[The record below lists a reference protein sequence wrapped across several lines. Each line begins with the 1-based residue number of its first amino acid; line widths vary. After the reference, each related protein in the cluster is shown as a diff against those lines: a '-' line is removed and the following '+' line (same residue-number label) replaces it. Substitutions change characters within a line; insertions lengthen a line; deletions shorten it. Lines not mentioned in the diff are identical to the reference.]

1 MNSKQLKSG
10 KFTTLVELLRWRA
23 ENQPDSR
30 AYTFLVDGETQEIH
44 LTYAELDRQA
54 RSIAVRLQT
63 CGAVANSRDDRFP
76 NEKTQSVYA
85 ARALLLYPPGLEYI
99 AAFFGCLY
107 AGVIPVPA
115 YPPRANRSMSRL
127 QAIVADAG
135 ATVALATSSILANAE
150 RYFAEA
156 PDLKSLHWLATDI
169 IDTDPAKAWQ
179 EPLLT
184 SNSLAFL
191 QYTSGSTG
199 TPKGVMVS
207 HGNLLHNLGLIYPCF
222 EHSPHSQVVIWLPL
236 YHDMGL
242 IGGVLQPLY
251 GGFPVTLMSPMAF
264 LQKPIRWLQAIS
276 HYKATTSGGPNFAYE
291 LCVNKITSEQRGT
304 LDLSCWDLAFNG
316 AEPIRS
322 ETLARFAATFA
333 SCGFRSE
340 AFYPCYGMAEA
351 TLFVSGGLKTAPPTY
366 CKVSAADLEQNK
378 AIPVSVENE
387 GTRTLVGCGQS
398 WLDQKIAIADPD
410 SLTLRPPGQ
419 IGEIWVASP
428 SVAGGYWNKPEETA
442 QTFQATL
449 ADTGEGPFLRT
460 GDLGFLQD
468 GELFVTG
475 RLKDMII
482 ADGRNHYPQDIELT
496 VEQSHPALKLAGAF
510 SVDVASEERLV
521 VVAEVERRYWSEV
534 DALVKGV
541 RRAIATH
548 HDLQVYAV
556 QLLKPGGIPKTSS
569 GKIQRHA
576 CRMGFLADNL
586 EVVGELKPNPPT
598 PPSLQAQETSSNSK
612 NISNPPSLSPDS
624 VWFAGF
630 KPNLKA
636 RLRLFCFPC
645 GGNGASLFR
654 DWADN
659 LPPEIEI
666 CPVQLP
672 GRENRYSEPPFTQVW
687 PLVQTLV
694 QIQAFEERPFA
705 FFGYSMGALIGFE
718 LARELRRQNKSS
730 PVHLFVA
737 AYRAPQLATPLPH
750 LTVDVSDSAVMEE
763 LRLAGGMPD
772 WILQNER
779 IMQKLLPTIRA
790 DMQLVKTYTYSPEA
804 PLNCPISAFGGTED
818 ALVSQSQLSAWR
830 EQTRSFFAMKMF
842 PGNHF
847 FLNKNREF
855 FIEVFSKQLLEL
867 MQSIGD

>member
-1 MNSKQLKSG
+1 MNIKQLEPEKIS
-10 KFTTLVELLRWRA
+10 TLVELLRWRA
-23 ENQPDSR
+23 ENQLDSR
-30 AYTFLVDGETQEIH
+30 AYTFLVDGETQEIY

-54 RSIAVRLQT
+54 RTIAAYLQT
-63 CGAVANSRDDRFP
+63 SGAAGNSRARYLNDRYL

-85 ARALLLYPPGLEYI
+85 SRALLLYPPGLEYI

-107 AGVIPVPA
+107 AGIVPVPA

-127 QAIVADAG
+127 QAIVADSG
-135 ATVALATSSILANAE
+135 ATVAIATSSTLANIE

-156 PDLKSLHWLATDI
+156 PDLKALHWLATDI
-169 IDTDPAKAWQ
+169 IGVDQAKAWQ

-207 HGNLLHNLGLIYPCF
+207 HGNLLHNLGLIYRYFGHTPN
-222 EHSPHSQVVIWLPL
+222 SQGVIWLPL

-264 LQKPIRWLQAIS
+264 LQKPIRWLRAIS
-276 HYKATTSGGPNFAYE
+276 DYKATTSGGPNFAYD
-291 LCVNKITSEQRGT
+291 LCLNKITPEQRET
-304 LDLSCWDLAFNG
+304 LDLSSWDLAFNG
-316 AEPIRS
+316 AEPIRA
-322 ETLARFAATFA
+322 ETLERFAATFA
-333 SCGFRSE
+333 SCGFRKE

-351 TLFVSGGLKTAPPTY
+351 TLFVSGGLKTTAPTF
-366 CKVSAADLEQNK
+366 CTVSGIDLEQNK
-378 AIPVSVENE
+378 IISASVEDE
-387 GTRTLVGCGQS
+387 RTRRLVSCGKS
-398 WLDQKIAIADPD
+398 WLDQKIIIADPE
-410 SLTLRPPGQ
+410 SLTLSPPGQ
-419 IGEIWVASP
+419 VGEIWVSSP

-442 QTFQATL
+442 QTFQATM

-510 SVDVASEERLV
+510 SVDVASGERLV
-521 VVAEVERRYWSEV
+521 VVAEVERHYWSEV
-534 DALVKGV
+534 DALVKV
-541 RRAIATH
+541 IRRAIATH

-556 QLLKPGGIPKTSS
+556 QLLKPGAIPKTSS

-576 CRMGFLADNL
+576 CRNRFLANNL
-586 EVVGELKPNPPT
+586 EVVGELKPNVRT
-598 PPSLQAQETSSNSK
+598 SPSLQEKGMGSNDQK
-612 NISNPPSLSPDS
+612 ISNLQFSNPHS
-624 VWFAGF
+624 VWLGSF
-630 KPNLKA
+630 KPNLQA

-645 GGNGASLFR
+645 GGSGASLFR
-654 DWADN
+654 DWAEH
-659 LPPEIEI
+659 LPPEIEV

-672 GRENRYSEPPFTQVW
+672 GRENRYSEPLFTELE
-687 PLVQTLV
+687 PLIQTLA

-790 DMQLVKTYTYSPEA
+790 DMELVKTYTYSPET
-804 PLNCPISAFGGTED
+804 PLNCPIYAFGGTED
-818 ALVSQSQLSAWR
+818 DLVSRSQLSAWR
-830 EQTRSFFAMKMF
+830 EQTRSSFALQMF

-847 FLNKNREF
+847 FINEKRELF
-855 FIEVFSKQLLEL
+855 FEILSKQL
-867 MQSIGD
+867 MHIV